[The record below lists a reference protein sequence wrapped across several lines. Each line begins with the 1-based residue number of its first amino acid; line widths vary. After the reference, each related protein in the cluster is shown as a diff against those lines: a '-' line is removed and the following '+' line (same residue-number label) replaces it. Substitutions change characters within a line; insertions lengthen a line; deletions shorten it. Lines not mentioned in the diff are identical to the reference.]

1 MQGQQGIQG
10 VRGEQGTQ
18 GVAGLQG
25 QQGIQGIQGEA
36 GTRGPTGLQGIQG
49 EAGTGGGSST
59 LTLVRPTGTSIT
71 LSSETYS
78 AIVYIS
84 DSQFSAI
91 TLPSTTATSDGGNYW
106 TLRNATNVHLSISVT
121 NTLSLVSPL
130 VLPPESS
137 LSLVISSTD
146 ADTILLI

>member
-1 MQGQQGIQG
+1 MQGQQGIIG
-10 VRGEQGTQ
+10 PTGI
-18 GVAGLQG
+18 QG
-25 QQGIQGIQGEA
+25 QQGIQGIQGQ
-36 GTRGPTGLQGIQG
+36 QGIQG
-49 EAGTGGGSST
+49 VAGFAANTGATGPAGGSST

-137 LSLVISSTD
+137 LSLVVSSTD

>member
-1 MQGQQGIQG
+1 VQGIQG
-10 VRGEQGTQ
+10 LEGVEGNEGGGGFQGIDGMTGPQ
-18 GVAGLQG
+18 GVQG
-25 QQGIQGIQGEA
+25 VQGVTGPFGA
-36 GTRGPTGLQGIQG
+36 TGPTGP
-49 EAGTGGGSST
+49 AGGGSST
-59 LTLVRPTGTSIT
+59 LTLVRPAGTSIT

-91 TLPSTTATSDGGNYW
+91 TLPSSTATSDGGNYW
-106 TLRNATNVHLSISVT
+106 TLRNATSVHLSISVT

-130 VLPPESS
+130 VIPPESS